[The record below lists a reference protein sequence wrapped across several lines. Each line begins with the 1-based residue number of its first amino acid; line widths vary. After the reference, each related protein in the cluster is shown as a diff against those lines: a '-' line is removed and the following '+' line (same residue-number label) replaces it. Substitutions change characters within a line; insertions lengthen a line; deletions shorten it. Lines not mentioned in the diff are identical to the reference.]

1 MAKIVSGQQGPASG
15 ESMDDAVNDLIAKA
29 IRDVD
34 WTLFN
39 ENYSKQAEEVVRCL
53 NRAGYAIVP
62 RNPTRDMVEAGR
74 ETIEIG
80 QTRSM
85 KVATSIFQAMVEE
98 GCILP

>member
-1 MAKIVSGQQGPASG
+1 MKPVQPPSPA
-15 ESMDDAVNDLIAKA
+15 ESQDDAVNDLIARS

-39 ENYSKQAEEVVRCL
+39 ENYNKQAEEVVRCL

-62 RNPTRDMVEAGR
+62 RQPSRDMIEAGR
-74 ETIEIG
+74 EAIEIG
-80 QTRSM
+80 QTRPT

>member
-1 MAKIVSGQQGPASG
+1 MKSPQPPSAS
-15 ESMDDAVNDLIAKA
+15 ESQDDVVNDLIARS

-39 ENYSKQAEEVVRCL
+39 ENYNKQAEEVVRCL

-62 RNPTRDMVEAGR
+62 RQPSRDMIEAGR
-74 ETIEIG
+74 EAIEIG
-80 QTRSM
+80 QTRPT

>member
-1 MAKIVSGQQGPASG
+1 MKPTQSLPPA
-15 ESMDDAVNDLIAKA
+15 ESMDDAVNDLIARS

-39 ENYSKQAEEVVRCL
+39 ENYNKQAEEVVRCL

-62 RNPTRDMVEAGR
+62 RNPSRDMIEAGR
-74 ETIEIG
+74 EAIEIG
-80 QTRSM
+80 QTRPT
-85 KVATSIFQAMVEE
+85 KVATSIFQSMVEA